1 MEKADDLIHLLFY
14 GQYQIKSLFLQY
26 LNYRKLS

>member
-26 LNYRKLS
+26 LNYRKVS